1 MRKWIIGCGLLMGLW
16 ILIGAGVLGWLLRTP
31 DIEIPP
37 REYPPQNA
45 YDQYRQIGESMRRR
59 LDKDE
64 RFKRIETALTEGE
77 PVAAA
82 DRAYYLQQL
91 APYLRQYAPLTR
103 QPSKSVIEYDV
114 NWSFSE
120 LSQLRRIAR
129 AEAYL
134 MREDLKTGRP
144 RAAVERAQRLMR
156 LADQVRDSGVLI
168 QYLVGISINMIAL
181 RPLREELPRI
191 QDRAALEAIVNLVR
205 EYETQRIPAWQ
216 CMQHEYYIG
225 LSVYRDI
232 DQGRVKSYQNLAG
245 DTKALRL
252 QRAVMRRILVNRALP
267 EYKRVMT
274 RTIED
279 LKRPF
284 AERPERT
291 AESLEKE
298 LRHALNQVLVPVY
311 AKVSLKEMEE
321 VAQVRLVGVAA
332 AVRLHKLRT
341 GNYPSA
347 LEALQR
353 GEMIIDPF
361 SGKPFVYK
369 TDPRFGFLLYSVSR
383 NRVDDGGAATYLGV
397 PEDRGDLSAIVVPV
411 PANLRRVEREQRP
424 LIAPIWMR

>member
-1 MRKWIIGCGLLMGLW
+1 MRKWAIGCGLLMVLW

-31 DIEIPP
+31 DIQIPP

-45 YDQYRQIGESMRRR
+45 YDQYRQIGESMRQR

-77 PVAAA
+77 PISAAQ
-82 DRAYYLQQL
+82 RAYYLQQL

-103 QPSKSVIEYDV
+103 QPSKFVMEYDANMV
-114 NWSFSE
+114 FPE

-129 AEAYL
+129 AEALL
-134 MREDLKTGRP
+134 MREDLKAERP

-156 LADQVRDSGVLI
+156 LADQVRDDGALI
-168 QYLVGISINMIAL
+168 QYLVGMSINMIAL

-205 EYETQRIPAWQ
+205 EYETRRIPAWQ
-216 CMQHEYYIG
+216 CMQHEYYLG
-225 LSVYRDI
+225 LSLYRDI
-232 DQGRVKSYQNLAG
+232 AQGNTESLQQVPDNLRPQQAI
-245 DTKALRL
+245 L
-252 QRAVMRRILVNRALP
+252 RRILVNRALP
-267 EYKRVMT
+267 EYKRIMT

-291 AESLEKE
+291 EESIEKE
-298 LRHALNQVLVPVY
+298 ARHALNQVLLPVFTR
-311 AKVSLKEMEE
+311 VSHKEAEE
-321 VAQVRLVGVAA
+321 VAQVRLLGVAA

-341 GNYPSA
+341 GNYPRS
-347 LEALQR
+347 LEALKL
-353 GEMIIDPF
+353 GEVIIDPF

-397 PEDRGDLSAIVVPV
+397 PEDRGDLSAVAVPV

>member
-1 MRKWIIGCGLLMGLW
+1 MRKWAIGCGLLMGLW

-31 DIEIPP
+31 DIQIPP

-45 YDQYRQIGESMRRR
+45 YDQYRQIGESMRQR

-77 PVAAA
+77 PISAAQ
-82 DRAYYLQQL
+82 RAYYLQQL

-103 QPSKSVIEYDV
+103 QPSKFVMEYDANMV
-114 NWSFSE
+114 FPE

-129 AEAYL
+129 AEALL
-134 MREDLKTGRP
+134 MREDLKAERP

-156 LADQVRDSGVLI
+156 LADQVRDDGALI
-168 QYLVGISINMIAL
+168 QYLVGMSINMIAL

-205 EYETQRIPAWQ
+205 EYETRRIPAWQ
-216 CMQHEYYIG
+216 CMQHEYYLG
-225 LSVYRDI
+225 LSLYRDI
-232 DQGRVKSYQNLAG
+232 AQGNTESLQQVPDNLRPQQAI
-245 DTKALRL
+245 L
-252 QRAVMRRILVNRALP
+252 RRILVNRALP
-267 EYKRVMT
+267 EYKRIMT

-291 AESLEKE
+291 EESIEKE
-298 LRHALNQVLVPVY
+298 ARHALNQVLLPVFTR
-311 AKVSLKEMEE
+311 VSHKEAEE
-321 VAQVRLVGVAA
+321 VAQVRLLGVAA

-341 GNYPSA
+341 GNYPRS
-347 LEALQR
+347 LEALKL
-353 GEMIIDPF
+353 GEVIIDPF

-397 PEDRGDLSAIVVPV
+397 PEDRGDLSAVAVPV

>member
-1 MRKWIIGCGLLMGLW
+1 MRKWAIGCGLLMGLW

-31 DIEIPP
+31 DIQIPP

-45 YDQYRQIGESMRRR
+45 YDQYRQIGESMRQR

-77 PVAAA
+77 PISAAQ
-82 DRAYYLQQL
+82 RAYYLQQL

-103 QPSKSVIEYDV
+103 QPSKFVMEYDANMV
-114 NWSFSE
+114 FPE

-129 AEAYL
+129 AEALL
-134 MREDLKTGRP
+134 MREDLKAERP

-156 LADQVRDSGVLI
+156 LADQVRDDGALI
-168 QYLVGISINMIAL
+168 QYLVGMSINMIAL

-205 EYETQRIPAWQ
+205 EYETRRIPAWQ
-216 CMQHEYYIG
+216 CMQHEYYLG
-225 LSVYRDI
+225 LSLYRDI
-232 DQGRVKSYQNLAG
+232 AQGNTESLQQVPDNLRPQQAI
-245 DTKALRL
+245 L
-252 QRAVMRRILVNRALP
+252 RRILVNRALP
-267 EYKRVMT
+267 EYKRIMT

-291 AESLEKE
+291 EESIEKE
-298 LRHALNQVLVPVY
+298 ARHALNQVLLPVFTR
-311 AKVSLKEMEE
+311 VSHKEAEE
-321 VAQVRLVGVAA
+321 VAQVRLLGVAA

-341 GNYPSA
+341 GNYPRS
-347 LEALQR
+347 LEALKL
-353 GEMIIDPF
+353 GEVIIDPF

-397 PEDRGDLSAIVVPV
+397 PEDRGDLSAVAVPV
-411 PANLRRVEREQRP
+411 PANLKRVEREQRP